1 MDTGGARGPDSVLV
15 AADGVGTESEVLAAE
30 DIGPESEEFATED
43 VNDPL
48 LSVDSDL
55 LLSVA

>member
-1 MDTGGARGPDSVLV
+1 MLV
-15 AADGVGTESEVLAAE
+15 AADGVGTKSEVLAAE